1 MNTITK
7 LKQQTKEFFNKKIK
21 TVDANFEKRMIY
33 VNHLDKKV
41 NDLFNSVKIFLI
53 QSNGKHINVFDMIS
67 EISQCTEQMGTTL
80 KICYSGSAYESL
92 IQRLEQNLRAN
103 KDF

>member
-1 MNTITK
+1 MTK

-21 TVDANFEKRMIY
+21 TVDANFEKRMTY

-53 QSNGKHINVFDMIS
+53 QSNGKFI
-67 EISQCTEQMGTTL
+67 
-80 KICYSGSAYESL
+80 Y
-92 IQRLEQNLRAN
+92 
-103 KDF
+103 DFT

>member
-21 TVDANFEKRMIY
+21 TVDANFEKRIIY

-53 QSNGKHINVFDMIS
+53 
-67 EISQCTEQMGTTL
+67 
-80 KICYSGSAYESL
+80 
-92 IQRLEQNLRAN
+92 
-103 KDF
+103 